1 MQVMYIFF
9 FILIVYLSNMI
20 CLSLNFQDSILTLEV
35 LTKYSILASQA
46 TLDMIIDIE
55 YKTKG
60 DISKI
65 KLTQQNPVHKPIEV
79 RFPIVVILTELFREE
94 STIIHELNAS
104 LFSF

>member
-1 MQVMYIFF
+1 
-9 FILIVYLSNMI
+9 MI

-46 TLDMIIDIE
+46 TLDMTIDIE

-65 KLTQQNPVHKPIEV
+65 KLTQQNPVH
-79 RFPIVVILTELFREE
+79 
-94 STIIHELNAS
+94 NQ
-104 LFSF
+104 